1 MELKHINKEI
11 RHLATMEANNYISK
25 HGSEKLRE
33 ANNYISK
40 HGSEKLREFRYLK
53 SLHQEKVKSLNVTWT
68 AEQILNIIK
77 DNEHLDDLRI
87 FFTEHGI

>member
-11 RHLATMEANNYISK
+11 RHLATM
-25 HGSEKLRE
+25 E

-68 AEQILNIIK
+68 TEQILNIIK